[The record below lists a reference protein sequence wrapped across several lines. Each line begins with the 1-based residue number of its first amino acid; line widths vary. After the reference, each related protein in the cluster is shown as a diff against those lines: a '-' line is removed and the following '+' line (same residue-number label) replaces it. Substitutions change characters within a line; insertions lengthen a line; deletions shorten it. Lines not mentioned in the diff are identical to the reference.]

1 MQLIIKKLFII
12 LTVLIYILPLSK
24 LYSSDA
30 TDQDFGVIAIM
41 YHRFE
46 ENKYPSTNIK
56 IADFKKHLD
65 LIKNE
70 GIKFINPQNFIQ
82 ELKNNKNQRKILL
95 TIDDGY
101 QSFYN
106 NAWPILKYHLY
117 YLLAR
122 VR

>member
-1 MQLIIKKLFII
+1 
-12 LTVLIYILPLSK
+12 
-24 LYSSDA
+24 
-30 TDQDFGVIAIM
+30 M

-82 ELKNNKNQRKILL
+82 ELKNNKNKGR
-95 TIDDGY
+95 Y
-101 QSFYN
+101 F
-106 NAWPILKYHLY
+106 
-117 YLLAR
+117 
-122 VR
+122 